1 MFKTILMIMFL
12 AVSTYA
18 ENIVVEGAASLKYVL
33 EELKNEF
40 LKKPENKD
48 NTLEVYYN
56 SSGKAYSR
64 IMNGFPTNLF
74 LSADESYPQK
84 LFEAKKGEKPE
95 PYAVGKLVVATT
107 DKTLNLDSLES
118 VKKLLETTKN
128 IAVANP
134 KLAPYGVAGVDFLK
148 KLGIYENV
156 KNNIVLGES
165 INQTTQY
172 IKTGSSKIGL
182 TALSMVVN
190 DNDVNY
196 FVIDQ
201 SYYNSIKQSLILIN
215 YKTDSKLARDFAA
228 FVLSDEAK
236 DILEKYGYGQVSQ

>member
-48 NTLEVYYN
+48 NTFEVYYN

-107 DKTLNLDSLES
+107 DKTLKLDSLES

-148 KLGIYENV
+148 KLGIYENM
-156 KNNIVLGES
+156 KDNIVLGES

-201 SYYNSIKQSLILIN
+201 SYYNPIKQSLILVN

-236 DILEKYGYGQVSQ
+236 DILEKYGYGQVN